1 MTSADILIA
10 ARARL
15 TPETWGK
22 GHDIRAPTGGRE
34 CILVAIGKVAS
45 VEERPDTWVLLAECA
60 TGNRYADIGG
70 WNDAPERTLAD
81 VHALFDAAI
90 AIAQQREVSAAVPA

>member
-1 MTSADILIA
+1 MTTSQILVA

-22 GHDIRAPTGGRE
+22 GHNGDCLMRALGQIVDRPTMTH
-34 CILVAIGKVAS
+34 AYS
-45 VEERPDTWVLLAECA
+45 LLLTC
-60 TGNRYADIGG
+60 TFGHFHGSLYK

-90 AIAQQREVSAAVPA
+90 AIAQEQEAVHPILQEAR

>member
-1 MTSADILIA
+1 MLTSEILVA
-10 ARARL
+10 ARALL

-22 GHDIRAPTGGRE
+22 GNDGECIMGALGLVAQEEIWSGAYPVLSVCALGHTGGP
-34 CILVAIGKVAS
+34 LFK
-45 VEERPDTWVLLAECA
+45 
-60 TGNRYADIGG
+60 

-90 AIAQQREVSAAVPA
+90 AIAHQQEQAVAVEVPA